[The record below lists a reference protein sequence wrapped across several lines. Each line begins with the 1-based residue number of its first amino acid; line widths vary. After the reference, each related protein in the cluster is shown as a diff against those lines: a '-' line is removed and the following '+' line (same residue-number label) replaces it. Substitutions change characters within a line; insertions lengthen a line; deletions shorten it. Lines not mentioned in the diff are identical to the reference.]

1 MMSSKA
7 KVVLTVLG
15 FGLWLTVQKVSAE
28 ASAKVACVTGK
39 VLGLCSSAEEKGA
52 GKRSLSAG
60 WYNLKANAAKVS
72 PNRFMQLVQLF
83 VDDLQVAEM
92 GAMRIKVNLSI
103 K

>member
-1 MMSSKA
+1 MMNNKA

-39 VLGLCSSAEEKGA
+39 VLGLCSNAEERGA
-52 GKRSLSAG
+52 NKRSLSAG
-60 WYNLKANAAKVS
+60 WYNLKVNAAKVS